1 MDARVAVI
9 ALGLGWLVAC
19 RPVSESWPSPSTFDA
34 TNAYRHVVEQV
45 ALGPR
50 PSGSEAARRTADYIA
65 AELRA
70 AGLSVEVQ
78 EFHAG
83 TPRGPMAFRNVIG
96 RTRSGRG
103 PVLLVGSHYDTKWL
117 PQIHFVGANDSAS
130 STGVALE
137 LARVLRRQP
146 NLWFVFFDGEEAIYD
161 YGPQDG
167 LWGSRFFVEQLKATG
182 RVRAI
187 QALVLLDMVGDA
199 DLSVTLARNNT
210 PALLEQVFR
219 AADTLG
225 YRRYVMHVP
234 YEILDD
240 HVPFLVAGIPA
251 VNLID
256 FQFGSA
262 PGRNDYWHTEH
273 DTLDK
278 LSVRS
283 LEIVG
288 QITVQLLGQLRT
300 TARGR

>member
-1 MDARVAVI
+1 MGGNVAI
-9 ALGLGWLVAC
+9 LLALALVWLAAC
-19 RPVSESWPSPSTFDA
+19 RPSSSSWPAPALFDA
-34 TNAYRHVVEQV
+34 TNAYRHVTQLV

-50 PSGSEAARRTADYIA
+50 PSGSDAARRAADYIA

-70 AGLSVEVQ
+70 ARLQVEMQ

-83 TPRGPMAFRNVIG
+83 TPRGPMVFRNVIG
-96 RTRSGRG
+96 RTRTGRG

-117 PQIHFVGANDSAS
+117 PQIHFVGANDSGS

-137 LARVLRRQP
+137 LARVLSRQP
-146 NLWFVFFDGEEAIYD
+146 DLWFVFFDGEEAMYD

-167 LWGSRFFVEQLKATG
+167 LWGSRYFVEQLKATG
-182 RVRAI
+182 RTRTI

-199 DLSVTLARNNT
+199 SLTITLARNNT
-210 PALLEQVFR
+210 PALLEEVFR

-225 YRRYVMHVP
+225 YRHFFSYVP

-240 HVPFLVAGIPA
+240 HVPFLLAGIPA

-256 FQFGSA
+256 FEYGSV
-262 PGRNDYWHTEH
+262 PGRNDYWHTAE

-283 LEIVG
+283 LEIIG
-288 QITVQLLGQLRT
+288 QTTIQLLGQLRSKS
-300 TARGR
+300 RR